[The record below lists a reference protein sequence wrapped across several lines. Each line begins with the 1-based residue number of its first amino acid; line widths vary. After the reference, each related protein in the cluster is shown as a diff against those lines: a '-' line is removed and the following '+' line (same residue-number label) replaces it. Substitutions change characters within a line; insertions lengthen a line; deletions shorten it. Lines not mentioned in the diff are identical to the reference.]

1 MKELATNVWDAD
13 CDGRDRTKVHRSVLA
28 ITVEMLLHSFFYKEH
43 KDKAHFCSKFK
54 NEIRTVPAWH
64 EQDN

>member
-43 KDKAHFCSKFK
+43 KDKAHFAQNLKTK
-54 NEIRTVPAWH
+54 
-64 EQDN
+64 